1 MTEGSLIRALGVTKR
16 YGSVLAL
23 DRLSLQVPE
32 GSVLGLLGPN
42 GAGKTTFLRLLMG
55 FLFPE
60 EGTLDRG
67 GLAPCQVGYL
77 PDRTFYPPRLRVR
90 EYLSLSGRLSGLRG
104 SALRG
109 RVQELLA
116 AMGLDEAAG
125 TRLGG
130 CSRGMLQRVGLA
142 QALLGDPPLLL
153 LDEPM
158 LGLDPSGQKLM
169 RDQVEALRLAGKTI
183 LLSSH
188 NLSDV
193 ARVCTHVAV
202 LSHGRLV
209 LFGRLD
215 ALLPA
220 RPEVTIQTG
229 PMPAG
234 LPSAIRS
241 LAPGV
246 LVSENRI
253 KLAGDAVERK
263 ADVLGLL
270 LGAGVDIRELTEAR
284 ATLEE
289 VYLEATQG

>member
-1 MTEGSLIRALGVTKR
+1 VTEPCLIRALGVTKR
-16 YGSVLAL
+16 YGNARAL

-32 GSVLGLLGPN
+32 GSVFGLLGPN
-42 GAGKTTFLRLLMG
+42 GAGKTTFLRLVMG

-60 EGTLDRG
+60 EGTLDRC
-67 GLAPCQVGYL
+67 GLPPCQVGYV
-77 PDRTFYPPRLRVR
+77 PDRAFYPSRLRVR
-90 EYLSLSGRLSGLRG
+90 EYLCLVGRLAGLG
-104 SALRG
+104 GGALQR
-109 RVQELLA
+109 RVQDLLTALDLEGA
-116 AMGLDEAAG
+116 AR
-125 TRLGG
+125 TRLSG

-142 QALLGDPPLLL
+142 QALLGDPRMLL

-169 RDQVEALRLAGKTI
+169 RARIEALHLSGKTI
-183 LLSSH
+183 VLSSH

-193 ARVCTHVAV
+193 ARVCTHVAM
-202 LSHGRLV
+202 LRHGRLARS
-209 LFGRLD
+209 GRLD
-215 ALLPA
+215 ALLPL
-220 RPEVTIQTG
+220 RPEVSIQTG

-241 LAPGV
+241 LDPGI

-253 KLAGDAVERK
+253 TLAGEVAERK
-263 ADVLGLL
+263 TDVLRLL
-270 LGAGVDIRELTEAR
+270 LGAGVDIRELIEAR